1 MEFDVT
7 CVIPRWGRTFKNT
20 LSKFAG
26 LVEDKIQ
33 IETVIEIVAG
43 GKETAGSDLAGI
55 LEKLGRYNCPYISVA
70 PDRKRAEHPYRIGF
84 LGMDVT
90 VAGVAVRIEGDEP
103 HNGSSLIKLDE
114 ADLTIVGLDELLAM
128 NQYYLKNPE
137 KVTKWGLYNFNI
149 GKDTDLRIAGSANLT
164 AYNKVVDKKI
174 TDFVGFFLIAK
185 NTVNDQLSF
194 EKLIK
199 HQDPVCVKG
208 RYEELIHRLLPGL
221 RTVSVENVEDAVLTG
236 KGIAGVEI
244 VQTGSTI
251 KSKGLK
257 VYGAPLFL
265 SESLYVVNYRR
276 YLNNPKLQQLLEYL
290 SPLGYFDLARIEHY
304 VDWYTAL
311 ELTLGTA
318 WVNQPKPDQLF
329 CSMEEMQ
336 NGLRPYRLQTRRWM
350 PSDQYKAVEAEELVT
365 KSLERIRELYNRNR
379 SMD

>member
-1 MEFDVT
+1 LGFEVT

-20 LSKFAG
+20 MAKFAS
-26 LVEDKIQ
+26 LAEEKTQ

-43 GKETAGSDLAGI
+43 GKEAAGSNLADI
-55 LEKLGRYNCPYISVA
+55 LEKLGCYNCPYISVA

-84 LGMDVT
+84 LGMDLT
-90 VAGVAVRIEGDEP
+90 VAGITLRIEGDEP

-114 ADLTIVGLDELLAM
+114 ADMTIVGLDELLAM

-164 AYNKVVDKKI
+164 AYNKVADKKI
-174 TDFVGFFLIAK
+174 TDFIGFFLIAK
-185 NTVNDQLSF
+185 NTVGDQLSF
-194 EKLIK
+194 EKLIR

-208 RYEELIHRLLPGL
+208 RYEELIHRLLPGM
-221 RTVSVENVEDAVLTG
+221 RTVSVENVEDSILTG
-236 KGIAGVEI
+236 RSVAGVEI

-257 VYGAPLFL
+257 VFGAPLFL
-265 SESLYVVNYRR
+265 SESLYVANYQR
-276 YLNNPKLQQLLEYL
+276 YLNNPKLQQLLDYL
-290 SPLGYFDLARIEHY
+290 NPLGYFDMARIEHY

-318 WVNQPKPDQLF
+318 WINKPNPDQLF
-329 CSMEEMQ
+329 CSMEEMK

-350 PSDQYKAVEAEELVT
+350 PSDQYKAIEAEELVT
-365 KSLERIRELYNRNR
+365 KSLERIRELYKANR
-379 SMD
+379 S

>member
-1 MEFDVT
+1 MGFDVT

-26 LVEDKIQ
+26 LAEEKDR
-33 IETVIEIVAG
+33 IETVIDIVAG
-43 GKETAGSDLAGI
+43 GKETAGTDLADI
-55 LEKLGRYNCPYISVA
+55 LEKLGRYHCPYISVT

-84 LGMDVT
+84 LGMDLT
-90 VAGVAVRIEGDEP
+90 VAGITVRLEGDEP

-194 EKLIK
+194 EKLMK

-208 RYEELIHRLLPGL
+208 RYEELIHRILPGL

-236 KGIAGVEI
+236 RGIAGVEI

-265 SESLYVVNYRR
+265 SESLYVANYRR

-290 SPLGYFDLARIEHY
+290 CPLGYFDSARIEHY

-311 ELTLGTA
+311 TLTLGTA

-329 CSMEEMQ
+329 CSMEEMR

-350 PSDQYKAVEAEELVT
+350 PSDQYKSDEAEDLVR
-365 KSLERIRELYNRNR
+365 KSLERIGELYKTSR
-379 SMD
+379 S

>member
-1 MEFDVT
+1 MA
-7 CVIPRWGRTFKNT
+7 
-20 LSKFAG
+20 KFAG
-26 LVEDKIQ
+26 LAEEKSQ
-33 IETVIEIVAG
+33 IEMVIDIVAG
-43 GKETAGSDLAGI
+43 CKETASSDLAHI
-55 LEKLGRYNCPYISVA
+55 LETLSRFQCPYISVT
-70 PDRKRAEHPYRIGF
+70 PDRKRADHPYRIGF
-84 LGMDVT
+84 LGMDLT
-90 VAGVAVRIEGDEP
+90 VAGITVRVEGDEP

-149 GKDTDLRIAGSANLT
+149 GKDTDLRITGSANLT

-185 NTVNDQLSF
+185 NTVSDQLSF
-194 EKLIK
+194 EKLMK

-221 RTVSVENVEDAVLTG
+221 RTISVENVEDAVLNNRG
-236 KGIAGVEI
+236 VAGVEI

-251 KSKGLK
+251 RTKGLK

-265 SESLYVVNYRR
+265 SESLYVANYRR
-276 YLNNPKLQQLLEYL
+276 YLNNPKLQQLLDYL
-290 SPLGYFDLARIEHY
+290 NPLGYFDAARIEHY

-318 WVNQPKPDQLF
+318 WINRPKPDQLF
-329 CSMEEMQ
+329 CSLEEMR

-350 PSDQYKAVEAEELVT
+350 PSDQYKADEAEELVRG
-365 KSLERIRELYNRNR
+365 SLERIRELYEAKPY
-379 SMD
+379 SK

>member
-1 MEFDVT
+1 MGIDVV
-7 CVIPRWGRTFKNT
+7 CIIPRWGRTFKNAMA
-20 LSKFAG
+20 KFTSLAEEK
-26 LVEDKIQ
+26 VW
-33 IETVIEIVAG
+33 IETVIDIVAG
-43 GKETAGSDLAGI
+43 SKETAGSDLTDIFEA
-55 LEKLGRYNCPYISVA
+55 LNRFHCPYITVA

-84 LGMDVT
+84 LGMDLT
-90 VAGVAVRIEGDEP
+90 VAGITVRIEGDEP

-164 AYNKVVDKKI
+164 AFNKVVNKKI
-174 TDFVGFFLIAK
+174 TDFIGFFLIAK
-185 NTVNDQLSF
+185 NTASDQLSF

-199 HQDPVCVKG
+199 QKDPVCVKG

-221 RTVSVENVEDAVLTG
+221 RTVSVENVEDAVVSGQAL
-236 KGIAGVEI
+236 AGVEI
-244 VQTGSTI
+244 VQTGGTI

-265 SESLYVVNYRR
+265 SESLYVANYRR
-276 YLNNPKLQQLLEYL
+276 YLNNPKLQQLLEHL
-290 SPLGYFDLARIEHY
+290 KPLGYFDTARIEHY

-311 ELTLGTA
+311 ELTLGNA
-318 WVNQPKPDQLF
+318 WINRPNPDELF
-329 CSMEEMQ
+329 CSLEEMR

-350 PSDQYKAVEAEELVT
+350 PSDQYMAGEAEDLVRA
-365 KSLERIRELYNRNR
+365 SLDRIRELYRANKA
-379 SMD
+379 

>member
-1 MEFDVT
+1 MGFDVT

-20 LSKFAG
+20 LAKFAS
-26 LVEDKIQ
+26 LAEEKTQ
-33 IETVIEIVAG
+33 IETVIDIVAG
-43 GKETAGSDLAGI
+43 GKETAGSDLADI
-55 LEKLGRYNCPYISVA
+55 LEKLGHYHCPYISVT

-84 LGMDVT
+84 LGMDLT
-90 VAGVAVRIEGDEP
+90 VAGITVRIEGDEP

-164 AYNKVVDKKI
+164 AYNKVVDKRI
-174 TDFVGFFLIAK
+174 TDFIGFFLIAK
-185 NTVNDQLSF
+185 NTMNDQLSF

-236 KGIAGVEI
+236 RCLAGVEI

-265 SESLYVVNYRR
+265 SESLYVANYRR
-276 YLNNPKLQQLLEYL
+276 YLNNPKLQQLLDYL
-290 SPLGYFDLARIEHY
+290 GPLGYFDSARIEHY
-304 VDWYTAL
+304 VDWYSAL
-311 ELTLGTA
+311 TLTLGTA

-329 CSMEEMQ
+329 CSMEEMR

-350 PSDQYKAVEAEELVT
+350 PSDQYKSDEAEELVR
-365 KSLERIRELYNRNR
+365 KSLERIGELFKANQP
-379 SMD
+379 

>member
-1 MEFDVT
+1 
-7 CVIPRWGRTFKNT
+7 VIPRWGRTFKNT
-20 LSKFAG
+20 LAKFAD
-26 LVEDKIQ
+26 LAEEKAQ
-33 IETVIEIVAG
+33 IEEVIDIVAE
-43 GKETAGSDLAGI
+43 GKETAGSDLADI
-55 LEKLGRYNCPYISVA
+55 LEKLSRYHCPYITVT

-84 LGMDVT
+84 LGMDLT
-90 VAGVAVRIEGDEP
+90 VAGITVRIEGDEP

-164 AYNKVVDKKI
+164 AYNKVVNKKI

-208 RYEELIHRLLPGL
+208 RYEGLIHRLLPGL

-236 KGIAGVEI
+236 HGIAGVEI

-251 KSKGLK
+251 KFKGLK

-265 SESLYVVNYRR
+265 SESLYVANYRR
-276 YLNNPKLQQLLEYL
+276 YLNNPKLQQLLDYL
-290 SPLGYFDLARIEHY
+290 GPLGYFDSARIEHH

-311 ELTLGTA
+311 TLTLGTA
-318 WVNQPKPDQLF
+318 WVNRPKPDQLF
-329 CSMEEMQ
+329 CSMEEMR

-350 PSDQYKAVEAEELVT
+350 PSDQYKSDEAEDLVR
-365 KSLERIRELYNRNR
+365 KSLERIDELYKANQP
-379 SMD
+379 